1 MKKLLTLLLISSIL
15 FVLPVVADEG
25 ETMTKDDAVLLVSA
39 AKNLRNRLSELFSF
53 TTGYD
58 LSKVNQVRLTPTL
71 NWVKVAPKKAP
82 PDGQTVLEIV
92 ASVDDPKGLA
102 NIAGVRADLTAIGQL
117 PDAQLVDNGK
127 FGDAV
132 AGDGLYTLLT
142 TIMPETTLGQKDINI
157 SAVNRNGWMA
167 LAKTTLDVQI
177 NPVILE
183 AKAIPEKVSPQSGAY
198 VTLVLKV
205 DNPGRPIDIK
215 NISADLR
222 PLGLDAVPFR
232 NDGQDGDLAS
242 GDDSWAIRFVIPKSA
257 LPGNYQI
264 PVEVTNVVGGTAT
277 GKISISVY

>member
-1 MKKLLTLLLISSIL
+1 MKKLTLLLISLVI
-15 FVLPVVADEG
+15 FVLPVVAEG
-25 ETMTKDDAVLLVSA
+25 NETMTKDDAVLLVSA

-71 NWVKVAPKKAP
+71 NWVKVTPKKAP

-92 ASVDDPKGLA
+92 ASVDDPKGLV
-102 NIAGVRADLTAIGQL
+102 NIAGTRADLTAIGQL

-142 TIMPETTLGQKDINI
+142 TIMPETTLGQKDITI

-167 LAKTTLDVQI
+167 LAKTTVDVQV
-177 NPVILE
+177 NPLILE

-198 VTLVLKV
+198 VTLVMKV

-222 PLGLDAVPFR
+222 PLGLEAMYFR
-232 NDGQDGDLAS
+232 NDGQDGDVAS
-242 GDDSWAIRFVIPKSA
+242 GDDSWSIRFVIPKSA
-257 LPGNYQI
+257 LPGNYLI

-277 GKISISVY
+277 GKIFISVY